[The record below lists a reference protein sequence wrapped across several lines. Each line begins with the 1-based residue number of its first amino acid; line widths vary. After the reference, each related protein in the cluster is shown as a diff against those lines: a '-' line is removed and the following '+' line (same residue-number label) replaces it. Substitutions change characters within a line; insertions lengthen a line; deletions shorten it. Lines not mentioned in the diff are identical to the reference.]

1 MLLALTFP
9 NLLTVAVFLV
19 VTVVG
24 AFVGLHTFRIKYG
37 AYYKDAYEE
46 QQKRAES
53 FETKYQAERDLK
65 LHYAAELAAERAKTD
80 LTPLAEALDSISDTQ
95 ARQTEI
101 LEGILARLERALA
114 A

>member
-1 MLLALTFP
+1 MLAVALP
-9 NLLTVAVFLV
+9 SLLTAAVFIV

-46 QQKRAES
+46 QRTRAEG
-53 FETKYQAERDLK
+53 FETKYEAERDLK
-65 LHYAAELAAERAKTD
+65 QHLVAELAAERAKRD
-80 LTPLAEALDSISDTQ
+80 LSSVVDTLAALMQ
-95 ARQTEI
+95 NQTKQMEI
-101 LEGILARLERALA
+101 LERILNRLERALA